1 MKTKL
6 LKSLLTIACLLCSI
20 GIQAHDFEVDGVYF
34 NITNETEKT
43 VEVTYKGSY
52 YYEYFNEYTGS
63 VIIPNSVTF
72 NSVTYNVTE
81 IANDAFYECSG
92 LISITIPNSVTEIGN
107 NAFCY
112 SGLTSII
119 IPNSVTSIDYYAFR
133 CCTGLTSITIENGNT
148 VYDSRENCNAIIET
162 ATNTLIAGC
171 KNTVIPNTIKTI
183 GSNAFNECKTLTS
196 ISIPESVTEIGDYA
210 FANCTGLTEVTIP
223 NSVISIGKS
232 AFSRCTGLTEVTV
245 PKSVIS
251 IYDYAFYGCS
261 KLTFVTIHNGIT
273 SLSNYIFKDCTSMTS
288 ITLPNSISS
297 LGNSV
302 FENCKSL
309 RSITVPESVTEIGE
323 ACFYNSGLYEM
334 VVKASTPPTL
344 YSSNTFEGIYKSIP
358 VYVPAGCEE
367 AYRSADYWSEFT
379 NIQEI
384 TIPDVIATSLTLDNE
399 VLEMYPGDAVQ
410 LTATILPDNTTN
422 KVVTWTSSDNEV
434 ATVDENGNVT
444 AVSIGSA
451 TITATTTDGSNLTAT
466 CEVTVVQKMV
476 KLTMQNSYYNNVIF
490 FLLPGTEQKIQ
501 IVNID
506 PMFVLNTVMFND
518 ENVTEQLVD
527 GVYTTPALEE
537 DAVINISYDIPTAE
551 DTPMQNSRIKA
562 YGYRGDVVVVGCE
575 RGESI
580 AIYDV
585 DGILLRT
592 IFATSNTMRIAMPTD
607 AVYVVKV
614 ADAAVK
620 VAL

>member
-1 MKTKL
+1 M
-6 LKSLLTIACLLCSI
+6 
-20 GIQAHDFEVDGVYF
+20 
-34 NITNETEKT
+34 
-43 VEVTYKGSY
+43 
-52 YYEYFNEYTGS
+52 
-63 VIIPNSVTF
+63 
-72 NSVTYNVTE
+72 
-81 IANDAFYECSG
+81 
-92 LISITIPNSVTEIGN
+92 ISITIPNSVTKIGN
-107 NAFCY
+107 NAFYGC

-119 IPNSVTSIDYYAFR
+119 IPNSVTSIDYYALR
-133 CCTGLTSITIENGNT
+133 GCTGLTSIIIENGNT
-148 VYDSRENCNAIIET
+148 VYDSRENCNALVHT
-162 ATNTLIAGC
+162 ASNTLIAGC

-183 GSNAFNECKTLTS
+183 GSSAFNECETLTS
-196 ISIPESVTEIGDYA
+196 ISIPESVTEIDDYA
-210 FANCTGLTEVTIP
+210 FGSCTGLTEVTIP

-232 AFSRCTGLTEVTV
+232 AFSKCTGL
-245 PKSVIS
+245 
-251 IYDYAFYGCS
+251 
-261 KLTFVTIHNGIT
+261 
-273 SLSNYIFKDCTSMTS
+273 TS

-297 LGNSV
+297 LGNSI

-309 RSITVPESVTEIGE
+309 RSITIPESVTEIGE
-323 ACFYNSGLYEM
+323 ACFYNSGLNEM

-344 YSSNTFEGIYKSIP
+344 YSSNTFEGIDKSIP
-358 VYVPAGCEE
+358 VYVPAESVE
-367 AYRSADYWSEFT
+367 AYQKAEYWSEL
-379 NIQEI
+379 NIQAI
-384 TIPDVIATSLTLDNE
+384 KVPDVIATSLTLDNE
-399 VLEMYPGDAVQ
+399 VLEMYIGDAAL
-410 LTATILPDNTTN
+410 LTATVLPDNTTN

-451 TITATTTDGSNLTAT
+451 TISATTTDGSNLTAT

-501 IVNID
+501 VVNVNPI
-506 PMFVLNTVMFND
+506 FVLNTVMFND

-527 GVYTTPALEE
+527 GVFTTPALEE
-537 DAVINISYDIPTAE
+537 DAVINISYDIPSAE

-562 YGYRGDVVVVGCE
+562 YGYRGDVVVVGCD

-580 AIYDV
+580 AVYDV

-592 IFATSNTMRIAMPTD
+592 IFATSDTMRIAMPTD